1 MRAEGKPDTI
11 RNENFDDSIH
21 FKSKEPLM
29 PHDKPPKPFYPLNI
43 AILTVSDTRS
53 LAEDTSGQYLEDS
66 IRAAGHH
73 LAARE
78 LHKDDK
84 YTIRAR
90 VAAWIADPA
99 VQVVL
104 ITGGTGFY
112 GRDNTPEAV
121 AVLFDKTIDGF
132 GEAFR
137 AASIA
142 EIGMSTLQSRALAGM
157 ANRTAVFC
165 LPGST
170 GACKTA
176 WEHVLKEQ
184 LDSRTRPCNFYP
196 HLTRE
201 AS

>member
-1 MRAEGKPDTI
+1 MSGHAEKA
-11 RNENFDDSIH
+11 
-21 FKSKEPLM
+21 
-29 PHDKPPKPFYPLNI
+29 FYPLNI
-43 AILTVSDTRS
+43 AVLTVSDTRT
-53 LAEDTSGQYLEDS
+53 LAEDTSGQYLADALQE
-66 IRAAGHH
+66 AGHH
-73 LAARE
+73 LAERA
-78 LHKDDK
+78 LLTDDK
-84 YTIRAR
+84 YAIRAK
-90 VAAWIADPA
+90 VAAWIADAA

-121 AVLFDKTIDGF
+121 SVLFDKAIDGF

-137 AASIA
+137 MASIE
-142 EIGMSTLQSRALAGM
+142 EIGMSTMQSRALAGM

-170 GACKTA
+170 GACKTG
-176 WEHVLKEQ
+176 WEKVLKAQ

-201 AS
+201 A